1 MREAEMWKGLVA
13 FLVVALAAQAHAA
26 PARRGDRAPAFTARD
41 TTGKL
46 VKLADLK
53 GKQNLLLVFW
63 STDGCSTQD
72 DLKAIEKLRARYKGK
87 PLAIYGVSA
96 DGMKPTPLA
105 KWLKGRKITF
115 PHLVDEKLSL
125 NDAYGIIIAPVFVLV
140 DQKGVIQSR
149 LVGGGEAVLK
159 ALNRD
164 VEELLR
170 EGKVT
175 AREEPAAALP
185 SG

>member
-72 DLKAIEKLRARYKGK
+72 DLKAIEKLRARYRGSHSPSSGERGWHEGEAARQVAQGSK
-87 PLAIYGVSA
+87 V
-96 DGMKPTPLA
+96 
-105 KWLKGRKITF
+105 TF
-115 PHLVDEKLSL
+115 PIWWMRSSRSTMTTGSSSPGVRP
-125 NDAYGIIIAPVFVLV
+125 G
-140 DQKGVIQSR
+140 DQKGVVQSR
-149 LVGGGEAVLK
+149 RVGVA
-159 ALNRD
+159 
-164 VEELLR
+164 
-170 EGKVT
+170 
-175 AREEPAAALP
+175 EPFWTHWP
-185 SG
+185 RM

>member
-1 MREAEMWKGLVA
+1 MWKGLVA

-72 DLKAIEKLRARYKGK
+72 DLKAIEKLRARYRGK
-87 PLAIYGVSA
+87 PLAIFGVSA
-96 DGMKPTPLA
+96 DGTKAKPLA
-105 KWLKGRKITF
+105 RWLKARKVTF
-115 PHLVDEKLSL
+115 PHLVDEKLAI
-125 NDAYGIIIAPVFVLV
+125 NDDYGIIIAPVFVLV
-140 DQKGVIQSR
+140 DQKGVVQSR
-149 LVGGGEAVLK
+149 RVGGGGAVLD
-159 ALNRD
+159 ALAKD

-175 AREEPAAALP
+175 AREDPAPALP